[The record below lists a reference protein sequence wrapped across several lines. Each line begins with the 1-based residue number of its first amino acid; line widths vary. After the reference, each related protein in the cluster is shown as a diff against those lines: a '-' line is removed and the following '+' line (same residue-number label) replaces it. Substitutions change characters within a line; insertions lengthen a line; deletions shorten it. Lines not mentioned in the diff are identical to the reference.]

1 MLIRMRL
8 GVSGSKVD
16 PIKYFT
22 ENSQIWR
29 KSKGS
34 KGASISCFRVPLI
47 LPPTGLVFV
56 M

>member
-1 MLIRMRL
+1 MLIFIRL
-8 GVSGSKVD
+8 GTSGSKVD

-22 ENSQIWR
+22 ENSQICR

-34 KGASISCFRVPLI
+34 NGASISCFRVPLI
-47 LPPTGLVFV
+47 LPATGFVFV